1 MNEILERRERRQ
13 ADTIVLEQAAQV
25 AGDAVGKIVM
35 ASLRAAQTC
44 GCRHCRHAAAETT
57 LWATLLLEPAA
68 VPTAEPAYA

>member
-1 MNEILERRERRQ
+1 MNETLERRR

-44 GCRHCRHAAAETT
+44 GCRHCCHAAAETS
-57 LWATLLLEPAA
+57 
-68 VPTAEPAYA
+68 